1 MTDFL
6 EAEFYQRTEKT
17 QKLMYER
24 GLDAI
29 LLCTEAEVRYYT
41 GFRSLFWQSPT
52 RPWFVIIPKS
62 GKPIAVIPEIGR
74 DLMERTWVDEIIT
87 WPSPRRED
95 DGVSLLVKV
104 LKGSNKIGLLKGEEA
119 SLRMPLNDFETLNS
133 KINGSFIDC
142 SDLVKEVRLVKSELE
157 INIIRQVCS
166 IASCA
171 FDRAHQLFHIGQPL
185 DQAFRDFKIALL
197 EAGAEEVPYLV
208 GGAGQDGYS
217 DVISPPSNQLLK
229 NGDILMLDTGSSLK
243 GYFCDFDRNWAIGK
257 ASNLAKTAYS
267 KLYNATEV
275 ALKKI
280 RPGMTCA
287 QVFSL
292 INSSLGEGDSDIG
305 RMGHGLGIQLT
316 EYPSLML
323 NDKTVLRENMVMTI
337 EPSLSYGD
345 GLMMVHEENIC
356 IRDGEPELLT
366 KRAAEELPVLD

>member
-52 RPWFVIIPKS
+52 RPWFVIIPKR

-95 DGVSLLVKV
+95 DGVSLLVKA
-104 LKGSNKIGLLKGEEA
+104 LNDSNNIGLLMGEEA

-208 GGAGQDGYS
+208 GGAGQYGYS

>member
-52 RPWFVIIPKS
+52 RPWFVIIPKR

-171 FDRAHQLFHIGQPL
+171 FDRAQQLFHIGQPL

-267 KLYNATEV
+267 KLYKATEV

>member
-52 RPWFVIIPKS
+52 RPWFVIIPKR

-171 FDRAHQLFHIGQPL
+171 FDRAHQLFHVGQPL

-208 GGAGQDGYS
+208 GGAGQDGYL
-217 DVISPPSNQLLK
+217 DVISPPSSQPLK

-257 ASNLAKTAYS
+257 ASILAKTAYS

-275 ALKKI
+275 ALRKI
-280 RPGMTCA
+280 RPGMTCE

-292 INSSLGEGDSDIG
+292 INSSLGVKVI
-305 RMGHGLGIQLT
+305 LIL
-316 EYPSLML
+316 
-323 NDKTVLRENMVMTI
+323 
-337 EPSLSYGD
+337 
-345 GLMMVHEENIC
+345 EEW
-356 IRDGEPELLT
+356 DM
-366 KRAAEELPVLD
+366 A

>member
-52 RPWFVIIPKS
+52 RPWFVIIPQS

>member
-52 RPWFVIIPKS
+52 RPWFVIIPQR

>member
-142 SDLVKEVRLVKSELE
+142 SDLVKEVRLVKSEVE

-356 IRDGEPELLT
+356 IRDGKPELLT

>member
-52 RPWFVIIPKS
+52 RPWFVVIPQR

-171 FDRAHQLFHIGQPL
+171 FDRAQQLFHIGQPL

>member
-52 RPWFVIIPKS
+52 RPWFVVIPQS
-62 GKPIAVIPEIGR
+62 GKPIAIIPEIGR

-208 GGAGQDGYS
+208 GGAGPDGYS

>member
-171 FDRAHQLFHIGQPL
+171 FDRAQQLFHIGQPL

-323 NDKTVLRENMVMTI
+323 NDKTVLRENMVITI

>member
-41 GFRSLFWQSPT
+41 GCRSLFWQSPT
-52 RPWFVIIPKS
+52 RPWFVIIPQS
-62 GKPIAVIPEIGR
+62 GKPIAIIPEIGR

-171 FDRAHQLFHIGQPL
+171 FDRAHQLFHVGQPL

>member
-52 RPWFVIIPKS
+52 RPWFVIIPKR

-142 SDLVKEVRLVKSELE
+142 SDLVKEVRLVKSEVE

>member
-52 RPWFVIIPKS
+52 RPWFVIIPQS

-323 NDKTVLRENMVMTI
+323 NDKTVLRENMVITI

-356 IRDGEPELLT
+356 IRDGKPELLT

>member
-17 QKLMYER
+17 QKLMYEW

>member
-243 GYFCDFDRNWAIGK
+243 GYFCDFDRNWALGK

>member
-6 EAEFYQRTEKT
+6 EVEFYQRTEKT

-171 FDRAHQLFHIGQPL
+171 FDRAHQLFHVGQPL

>member
-157 INIIRQVCS
+157 INIIRQICS

>member
-52 RPWFVIIPKS
+52 RPWFVIIPKR

-171 FDRAHQLFHIGQPL
+171 FDRAHQLFHVGQPL

-208 GGAGQDGYS
+208 GGAGQDGYL
-217 DVISPPSNQLLK
+217 DVISPPSSQPLK

>member
-52 RPWFVIIPKS
+52 RPWFVIIPQS
-62 GKPIAVIPEIGR
+62 GKPIAIIPEIGR

-323 NDKTVLRENMVMTI
+323 NDKTVLRENMVITI

-366 KRAAEELPVLD
+366 KRAAEELPVLN

>member
-208 GGAGQDGYS
+208 GGAGQDGYL
-217 DVISPPSNQLLK
+217 DVISPPSSQPLK

-280 RPGMTCA
+280 RPGMTCE

-292 INSSLGEGDSDIG
+292 INSSLGEVDSDIG

-323 NDKTVLRENMVMTI
+323 NDKTVLRENMVITI

-366 KRAAEELPVLD
+366 KRAAEELPVLN

>member
-52 RPWFVIIPKS
+52 RPWFVIIPKR

-257 ASNLAKTAYS
+257 ASNLAKTVYS

-292 INSSLGEGDSDIG
+292 INSSLGEGNSDIG

>member
-1 MTDFL
+1 MTDFS

-52 RPWFVIIPKS
+52 RPWFVIIPKR

-95 DGVSLLVKV
+95 DGVSLLVKA
-104 LKGSNKIGLLKGEEA
+104 LNDSNNIGLLMGEEA

-171 FDRAHQLFHIGQPL
+171 FDRAQQLFHIGQPL

>member
-157 INIIRQVCS
+157 INIIRQICS

-171 FDRAHQLFHIGQPL
+171 FDRAQQLFHIGQPL

-323 NDKTVLRENMVMTI
+323 NDKTVLRENMVITI

>member
-52 RPWFVIIPKS
+52 RPWFVIIPKR

>member
-171 FDRAHQLFHIGQPL
+171 FDRAHQLFHIDQPL

-323 NDKTVLRENMVMTI
+323 NDKTVLRENMVITI

>member
-52 RPWFVIIPKS
+52 RPWFVVIPQR

-157 INIIRQVCS
+157 INMIRQVCS

-171 FDRAHQLFHIGQPL
+171 FDRAQQLFHIGQPL

>member
-1 MTDFL
+1 MTDFS

-52 RPWFVIIPKS
+52 RPWFVIIPQS
-62 GKPIAVIPEIGR
+62 GKPIAIIPEIGR

-157 INIIRQVCS
+157 INVLKQICS

-171 FDRAHQLFHIGQPL
+171 FDRAPQLFHPDQPL
-185 DQAFRDFKIALL
+185 NHAFRDFKIALL

-323 NDKTVLRENMVMTI
+323 NDKTVLRENMVITI

-366 KRAAEELPVLD
+366 KRAAEELPVVD

>member
-157 INIIRQVCS
+157 INIIRQICS

-257 ASNLAKTAYS
+257 ANNLAKTAYS

-292 INSSLGEGDSDIG
+292 INNSLGEGDSDIG

>member
-52 RPWFVIIPKS
+52 RPWFVIIPKR

-157 INIIRQVCS
+157 INIIKQVCS

>member
-6 EAEFYQRTEKT
+6 EAEFYHRTEKT

-52 RPWFVIIPKS
+52 RPWFVIIPKR

-171 FDRAHQLFHIGQPL
+171 FDRAQQLFHIGQPL

>member
-17 QKLMYER
+17 QKLMYQR
-24 GLDAI
+24 GLDTI

-142 SDLVKEVRLVKSELE
+142 SDLVKEVRLVKSEVE

-323 NDKTVLRENMVMTI
+323 NDKTVLRENMVITI

>member
-52 RPWFVIIPKS
+52 RPWFVIIPKR

-171 FDRAHQLFHIGQPL
+171 FDRAQQLFHIGQPL

-323 NDKTVLRENMVMTI
+323 NDKTVLRENMVITI

>member
-52 RPWFVIIPKS
+52 RPWFVIIPKR

-171 FDRAHQLFHIGQPL
+171 FDRAQQLFHIGQPL

-208 GGAGQDGYS
+208 GGAGQDGYL
-217 DVISPPSNQLLK
+217 DVISPPSSQTLK

-257 ASNLAKTAYS
+257 ASILAKTAYS

-275 ALKKI
+275 ALRKI
-280 RPGMTCA
+280 RPGMTCE

-292 INSSLGEGDSDIG
+292 INSSLGESDSDIG

>member
-52 RPWFVIIPKS
+52 RPWFVVIPQR

-217 DVISPPSNQLLK
+217 DVISPPSNQLLQ

-323 NDKTVLRENMVMTI
+323 NDKTVLRENMVITI

-356 IRDGEPELLT
+356 IRDGKPELLT

>member
-52 RPWFVIIPKS
+52 RPWFVIIPKR

-267 KLYNATEV
+267 KLYKATEV

>member
-171 FDRAHQLFHIGQPL
+171 FDRAQQLFHIGQPL

-292 INSSLGEGDSDIG
+292 INSSLGESDSDIG

>member
-52 RPWFVIIPKS
+52 RPWFVVIPQR

-275 ALKKI
+275 ALRKI
-280 RPGMTCA
+280 RPGMTCE

-292 INSSLGEGDSDIG
+292 INSSLGESDSDIG

-323 NDKTVLRENMVMTI
+323 NDKTVLRENMIITI